1 MTDMTDMTDRNDR
14 NDRTDMTDM
23 NDSPNPTTSTSS
35 WFHVADSSAP
45 LRLGEVRPLDPQ
57 EARHAVGARRLR
69 DGDSIA
75 LFDGRGNVATA
86 RLMQRGEGAAI
97 EAVHHQP
104 PPTPRVVVA
113 SAIPKGD
120 RASTLIDMATQLGM
134 AAFVPL
140 RCARSVVEMTDASRT
155 RLERIAIE
163 SCKQSRRA
171 WVPPVLDELSPVDA
185 VRFALAAES
194 AAILLDP
201 AGPPLRTLASELSRA
216 RIALLIGPEGGF
228 TDDERTAMIA
238 AGAVTASIGD
248 GILRIEAAAVVGLA
262 LVRSCSSAP

>member
-1 MTDMTDMTDRNDR
+1 MTTP
-14 NDRTDMTDM
+14 
-23 NDSPNPTTSTSS
+23 SSS
-35 WFHVADSSAP
+35 WFHVADSSVP
-45 LRLGEVRPLDPQ
+45 FRVGEVRALDPQ

-69 DGDSIA
+69 DGDAIV

-97 EAVHHQP
+97 EAVHHEP

-120 RASTLIDMATQLGM
+120 RASTLIDMTTQLGL

-140 RCARSVVEMTDASRT
+140 RCARSVAELTDALRV
-155 RLERIAIE
+155 RLERIAVE

-171 WVPPVLDELSPVDA
+171 WVPPILDELSPVEA

-201 AGPPLRTLASELSRA
+201 TGPPLGTLESQRKRSR
-216 RIALLIGPEGGF
+216 ISILVGPEGGF
-228 TDDERTAMIA
+228 TDEERDAMIA
-238 AGAVTASIGD
+238 AGAVTAALGE
-248 GILRIEAAAVVGLA
+248 GILRIETAAVVGLA
-262 LVRSCSSAP
+262 LMRSERPTSA